1 MPSSSGS
8 CNSTHFTLLLLT
20 DLVNEG
26 NTILQDVG
34 KYLPYDSPSRTKTL
48 EFLSKT
54 LPILSLFEVQW
65 RRFL

>member
-8 CNSTHFTLLLLT
+8 CNLTNFTLLLLT

-54 LPILSLFEVQW
+54 LPI
-65 RRFL
+65 